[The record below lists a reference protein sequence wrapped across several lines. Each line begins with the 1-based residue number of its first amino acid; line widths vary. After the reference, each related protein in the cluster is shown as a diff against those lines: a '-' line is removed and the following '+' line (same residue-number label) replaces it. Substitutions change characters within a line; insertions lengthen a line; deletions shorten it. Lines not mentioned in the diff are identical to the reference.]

1 MALKT
6 FKEMQGDKM
15 VLLGDMFELGSHEAK
30 EHQAILE
37 LCEELNFNAVVLI
50 GDAFCK
56 AVAKSNKVHLFQNKA
71 DARQFISEHARENL
85 SVLIKGSRGMKME
98 ELLDLF

>member
-37 LCEELNFNAVVLI
+37 LCEELNFNTVVLI
-50 GDAFCK
+50 GDAFYK
-56 AVAKSNKVHLFQNKA
+56 SESKSNNIHLFPNKTE
-71 DARQFISEHARENL
+71 ARQFISEHERENL